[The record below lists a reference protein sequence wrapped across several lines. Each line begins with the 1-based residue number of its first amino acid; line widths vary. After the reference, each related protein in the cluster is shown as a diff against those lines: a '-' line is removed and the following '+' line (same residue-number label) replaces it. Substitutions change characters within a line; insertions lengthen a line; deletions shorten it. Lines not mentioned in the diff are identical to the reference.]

1 MKKNTIKLGLVSL
14 CLMGGIYFYHS
25 SDTEKSI
32 INNLTLTN
40 IEALA
45 SGEDF
50 NENFNCIGY
59 GDIDCYGYKVAR
71 KYTGL
76 RLD

>member
-1 MKKNTIKLGLVSL
+1 MKKNIIKLGLVSL

>member
-1 MKKNTIKLGLVSL
+1 MKKNIIKLGLVSI
-14 CLMGGIYFYHS
+14 CLIGSIYFYLLS
-25 SDTEKSI
+25 NSDKNI
-32 INNLTLTN
+32 ISNLALANT
-40 IEALA
+40 EALA
-45 SGEDF
+45 NGEY
-50 NENFNCIGY
+50 NENFDCIGY